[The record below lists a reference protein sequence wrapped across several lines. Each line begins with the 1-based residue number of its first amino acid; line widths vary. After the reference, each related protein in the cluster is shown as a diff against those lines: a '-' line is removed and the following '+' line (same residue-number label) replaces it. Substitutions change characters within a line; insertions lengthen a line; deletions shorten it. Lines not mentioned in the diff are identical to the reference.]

1 MGNEPE
7 DLLITESC
15 RKNMRAIKS
24 RDTKPEVKIRKALYA
39 RGYRYRIA
47 AKNITGKPDLLLPRL
62 NVAIFINGCFWHAH
76 GCKIFKIP
84 KIRTEW
90 WKEKLNS
97 NIARDRNTLEK
108 LAEDGLRLLIVWEC
122 SFKHMSSKTFPL
134 TVSLIVTW
142 PESEATFGVIDNEGL
157 NYFEKYDS
165 IAMTGNTV

>member
-1 MGNEPE
+1 MVNKPE
-7 DLLITESC
+7 ELLIPEAR

-39 RGYRYRIA
+39 RGYRIA
-47 AKNITGKPDLLLPRL
+47 AKNITGKPDLWLSRL
-62 NVAIFINGCFWHAH
+62 NAAIFINGGFWHAH
-76 GCKIFKIP
+76 GCKLFKIP
-84 KIRTEW
+84 KIKTEL
-90 WKEKLNS
+90 WKEKLNR
-97 NIARDRNTLEK
+97 NIARDRKTLEK

-122 SFKHMSSKTFPL
+122 SFKHMSSKSFPL

-142 PESEATFGVIDNEGL
+142 LESEATFGVINNEGL